1 MLQSVTVYYKVL
13 QSITE
18 YSRLLQSISSAS
30 TWTNFWACFL
40 RHSVYRAILQ
50 LSIQPTNQPTNQ
62 VGYNITCQVCSNLR
76 LSEEEVAWGRE
87 GWRWRGWVLC
97 GRSTKNTCYK
107 CDQNFSCWSS
117 PLLASFSG
125 PRLVTRALEGV
136 EDRLALPMVAAR
148 RVLHNREHHHD
159 YQDYNHY
166 FFSGHFNSFPLY
178 FPI

>member
-1 MLQSVTVYYKVL
+1 MLLESRCTRSICWLWFLGSSSILLVTFFETPCI
-13 QSITE
+13 QG
-18 YSRLLQSISSAS
+18 
-30 TWTNFWACFL
+30 NFATV
-40 RHSVYRAILQ
+40 H
-50 LSIQPTNQPTNQ
+50 PTNQPTNQ

-87 GWRWRGWVLC
+87 GWRWRGWVFC
-97 GRSTKNTCYK
+97 GRSIKNTCYK
-107 CDQNFSCWSS
+107 CDQNFSCWSPWWSS

-166 FFSGHFNSFPLY
+166 FFYFSGHFNSFPLY